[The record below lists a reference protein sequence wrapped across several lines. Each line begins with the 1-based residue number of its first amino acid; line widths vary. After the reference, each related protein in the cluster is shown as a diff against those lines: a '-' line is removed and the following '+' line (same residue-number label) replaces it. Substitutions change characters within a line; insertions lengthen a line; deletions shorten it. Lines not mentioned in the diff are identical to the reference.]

1 MGFLPTTKYKNNE
14 RTVSGSVNVEN
25 SDMLLNVDTSL
36 VACTINL
43 QSIPNDNWNTLY
55 KLYVKDISGN
65 AGTNNITIVA
75 PTGYK
80 INNSQTLILNTNN
93 ESVLIRISSN
103 LDYVSFPNKAG
114 HIIQDEGNTLPQQPI
129 LDFVGSGVTVT
140 NGVGKTIVTINDCCD
155 FVELTNSQMLELISN
170 GTVDAGT
177 YYKITNP
184 INADEGVVVQ
194 GIVTN
199 ANPSLQGSGIFL
211 NADYQNVGD
220 YSGVSGFVGNLNVYG
235 DTPRSVVIGNVV
247 IWNNLHYKNLTGNW
261 GINPDLDPTN
271 WELLPKNV
279 TNGYIREV
287 DFVKYNVY
295 TNRVIYRADKR
306 LNEVDYASFGSSNNI
321 LEFQWGKD
329 RVTGNKLKGN
339 GRMTCTNSYATFT
352 NNLIEGTI
360 TDSTQVNELIGRYV
374 SNIISNDS
382 YITCNSYNRGIVSN
396 NILTGASYML
406 LEIVLSNVQITKNN
420 LSSTSYIDI
429 NIATTYINFSNNTLQ
444 NESYFRCLNLQA
456 NISNNSLNNN
466 SWIEIDNCLAE
477 LLKNS
482 LNRSYITIT
491 TNNGALNEN
500 FLSSESVINVTINAD
515 NITQNTLNR
524 GDIIVNE
531 NYGSITENLISSGS
545 RIQIDGI
552 NYASIFRNTI
562 GASGYINS
570 PTNTS
575 SVNIWNNTINDVIYP
590 EYFTDDQS
598 GRVINSGYS
607 NFYIRLGLT
616 DPAVYDLG
624 TQTLTIPHEQ
634 FGLIELVNTNSYTIS
649 KIDIDNISRLR
660 NTRFTIYNNTLV
672 DTYVTFQHTV
682 IASANSGDLV
692 CDAPSS
698 ANTLVGRYFGSD
710 FIEYQK
716 SYANGAGN
724 YVNLRTNLVKLA

>member
-155 FVELTNSQMLELISN
+155 FVELTNTQMLELINN

-184 INADEGVVVQ
+184 INADEGVIVQ

-220 YSGVSGFVGNLNVYG
+220 YSGVSGFVSNLGIWSSIVQ
-235 DTPRSVVIGNVV
+235 TVVAGNVV
-247 IWNNLHYKNLTGNW
+247 IWGNRHWRNLAGNW
-261 GINPDLDPTN
+261 GTALNTTTLDDS
-271 WELLPKNV
+271 WVLLPKNT
-279 TNGYIREV
+279 TNGYIREI
-287 DFVKYNVY
+287 DFIKYNVY
-295 TNRVIYRADKR
+295 TNLVIYRADKR
-306 LNEVDYASFGSSNNI
+306 LNEVEYQYPTIDAISV
-321 LEFQWGKD
+321 FQWG
-329 RVTGNKLKGN
+329 RNVVQSNKVFSASS
-339 GRMTCTNSYATFT
+339 MQCTNSYCSFIGNHLT
-352 NNLIEGTI
+352 NESGLV
-360 TDSTQVNELIGRYV
+360 DV
-374 SNIISNDS
+374 SNI
-382 YITCNSYNRGIVSN
+382 NSLGYEVKG
-396 NILTGASYML
+396 
-406 LEIVLSNVQITKNN
+406 
-420 LSSTSYIDI
+420 
-429 NIATTYINFSNNTLQ
+429 NTLTS
-444 NESYFRCLNLQA
+444 NSTLDITNNVGSIAYNTLNK
-456 NISNNSLNNN
+456 SS
-466 SWIEIDNCLAE
+466 
-477 LLKNS
+477 
-482 LNRSYITIT
+482 ITIT

-500 FLSSESVINVTINAD
+500 FLSSESGINVTINGD
-515 NITQNTLNR
+515 NILKNTLNR
-524 GDIIVNE
+524 GAIIVNE
-531 NYGSITENLISSGS
+531 NYGSIIENSLNSLG
-545 RIQIDGI
+545 RIQINGI
-552 NYASIFRNTI
+552 NYASIYSNTI
-562 GASGYINS
+562 GATGIISCN
-570 PTNTS
+570 TNTTYA
-575 SVNIWNNTINDVIYP
+575 NISFNSINFDIFP
-590 EYFTDDQS
+590 EYFTDDQT

-607 NFYIRLGLT
+607 NFIIQLGLD
-616 DPAVYDLG
+616 DPTVYDLG
-624 TQTLTIPHEQ
+624 TQTLTIPNEQ

-649 KIDIDNISRLR
+649 KIDNISRLR
-660 NTRFTIYNNTLV
+660 NTRFTIYNDTLV

-716 SYANGAGN
+716 SDANGAGN

>member
-80 INNSQTLILNTNN
+80 INNTQTLILNTNN

-155 FVELTNSQMLELISN
+155 FVELTNTQMLELINN

-220 YSGVSGFVGNLNVYG
+220 YSGVSGFVSNLGIWSSIVQ
-235 DTPRSVVIGNVV
+235 TVVVGNVV
-247 IWNNLHYKNLTGNW
+247 IWNNRHYKNLTGVW
-261 GINPDLDPTN
+261 GSAPNADSTN
-271 WELLPKNV
+271 WVLLPKNT

-287 DFVKYNVY
+287 DFIKYNV
-295 TNRVIYRADKR
+295 NINLVIYRADKR
-306 LNEVDYASFGSSNNI
+306 LNEVEYQYPTIDAISV
-321 LEFQWGKD
+321 FQWG
-329 RVTGNKLKGN
+329 RNVVQSNKVFSASS
-339 GRMTCTNSYATFT
+339 MQCTNSYCSFIGNHLT
-352 NNLIEGTI
+352 NESGLV
-360 TDSTQVNELIGRYV
+360 DV
-374 SNIISNDS
+374 SNINSLGYEVKGNTLTSNSTLD
-382 YITCNSYNRGIVSN
+382 ITNNVGSISYNTLN
-396 NILTGASYML
+396 
-406 LEIVLSNVQITKNN
+406 K
-420 LSSTSYIDI
+420 SS
-429 NIATTYINFSNNTLQ
+429 
-444 NESYFRCLNLQA
+444 
-456 NISNNSLNNN
+456 
-466 SWIEIDNCLAE
+466 
-477 LLKNS
+477 
-482 LNRSYITIT
+482 ITIT
-491 TNNGALNEN
+491 TNNGALNDN
-500 FLSSESVINVTINAD
+500 FLSSESVINVTINGAD
-515 NITQNTLNR
+515 IWKNTLNR
-524 GDIIVNE
+524 GAIIVNE
-531 NYGSITENLISSGS
+531 NYGSIIENSLNSLG
-545 RIQIDGI
+545 RIRIDGVNQMGI
-552 NYASIFRNTI
+552 SFNTI
-562 GASGYINS
+562 GSIGSIFCSSNTPILDIRGCVINFD
-570 PTNTS
+570 
-575 SVNIWNNTINDVIYP
+575 IFP
-590 EYFTDDQS
+590 EYFTQDQL
-598 GRVINSGYS
+598 GKIINSGYS
-607 NFYIRLGLT
+607 NFYILLGLDNLT
-616 DPAVYDLG
+616 VYNIG

-634 FGLIELVNTNSYTIS
+634 FGLIELVNTNSYIIS
-649 KIDIDNISRLR
+649 KIDNISDKR
-660 NTRFTIYNNTLV
+660 NTRFSIYNNTLV

-692 CDAPSS
+692 CDAPAS
-698 ANTLVGRYFGSD
+698 ANTLVGRYLGSD

-716 SYANGAGN
+716 NIDALSNN

>member
-1 MGFLPTTKYKNNE
+1 MGVLPTTKYKNNE

-25 SDMLLNVDTSL
+25 SDLLLNVDTSL

-75 PTGYK
+75 PNGYK
-80 INNSQTLILNTNN
+80 INNSQTLILNSNN
-93 ESVLIRISSN
+93 ESVLVRISSN

-129 LDFVGSGVTVT
+129 LDFVGTGVTVT

-155 FVELTNSQMLELISN
+155 FVELTNTQMLELINN

-220 YSGVSGFVGNLNVYG
+220 YSGVSGFVSNLG
-235 DTPRSVVIGNVV
+235 IWSSVVQTVVAGNVV
-247 IWNNLHYKNLTGNW
+247 IWGNRHWRNLAGNW
-261 GINPDLDPTN
+261 GSALNFTTLDDS
-271 WELLPKNV
+271 WVLLPKNT

-287 DFVKYNVY
+287 DFIKYNVN
-295 TNRVIYRADKR
+295 TNLVIYRADKR
-306 LNEVDYASFGSSNNI
+306 LNEVEYQYPIIDAISV
-321 LEFQWGKD
+321 FQWG
-329 RVTGNKLKGN
+329 RNVVQSNKVFSASS
-339 GRMTCTNSYATFT
+339 MQCTNSYCSFT
-352 NNLIEGTI
+352 GNHLT
-360 TDSTQVNELIGRYV
+360 NESGLVDV
-374 SNIISNDS
+374 SNINSLGCEVKANTLTSN
-382 YITCNSYNRGIVSN
+382 
-396 NILTGASYML
+396 
-406 LEIVLSNVQITKNN
+406 
-420 LSSTSYIDI
+420 STIDI
-429 NIATTYINFSNNTLQ
+429 TSNIGFIAYNTL
-444 NESYFRCLNLQA
+444 NKS
-456 NISNNSLNNN
+456 S
-466 SWIEIDNCLAE
+466 
-477 LLKNS
+477 
-482 LNRSYITIT
+482 ITIT
-491 TNNGALNEN
+491 TNNGFLSYN
-500 FLSSESVINVTINAD
+500 FLSSESVINVTINTD

-524 GDIIVNE
+524 GGINVYDNQ
-531 NYGSITENLISSGS
+531 YSITENLISSGG
-545 RIQIDGI
+545 RIDVGGI
-552 NYASIFRNTI
+552 NSAYIFRNTI

-575 SVNIWNNTINDVIYP
+575 SANIWNNTINDVIYP

-616 DPAVYDLG
+616 DPAIYDLG
-624 TQTLTIPHEQ
+624 TQTLTIPNEQ
-634 FGLIELVNTNSYTIS
+634 FGFIELVNTNSYIIS
-649 KIDIDNISRLR
+649 KIDNISRLR

-716 SYANGAGN
+716 SDANGAGN
-724 YVNLRTNLVKLA
+724 FVNLRTNLVKLA

>member
-25 SDMLLNVDTSL
+25 SDLLLNVDTSL

-65 AGTNNITIVA
+65 SGTNNITIVA

-103 LDYVSFPNKAG
+103 LDYVSFTNKAG

-155 FVELTNSQMLELISN
+155 FVELTNSQILELISN

-220 YSGVSGFVGNLNVYG
+220 YSGVSGYAGNLGIWSNVAQ
-235 DTPRSVVIGNVV
+235 TVVAGNVV
-247 IWNNLHYKNLTGNW
+247 IWGNRHWRNLAGNW
-261 GINPDLDPTN
+261 GTALNTTTLDDS
-271 WELLPKNV
+271 WVLLPKNT

-287 DFVKYNVY
+287 DFIKYNVN
-295 TNRVIYRADKR
+295 TNLVIYRADKR
-306 LNEVDYASFGSSNNI
+306 LNEVEYQYPIIDAISV
-321 LEFQWGKD
+321 FQWG
-329 RVTGNKLKGN
+329 RNVVQSNKVFSASS
-339 GRMTCTNSYATFT
+339 MQCTNSYCSFT
-352 NNLIEGTI
+352 GNHLT
-360 TDSTQVNELIGRYV
+360 NESGLVDV
-374 SNIISNDS
+374 SNINSLGCEVKANTLTSN
-382 YITCNSYNRGIVSN
+382 
-396 NILTGASYML
+396 
-406 LEIVLSNVQITKNN
+406 
-420 LSSTSYIDI
+420 STIDI
-429 NIATTYINFSNNTLQ
+429 TSNIGFIAYNTL
-444 NESYFRCLNLQA
+444 NKS
-456 NISNNSLNNN
+456 S
-466 SWIEIDNCLAE
+466 
-477 LLKNS
+477 
-482 LNRSYITIT
+482 ITIT
-491 TNNGALNEN
+491 TNNSSLSNN
-500 FLSSESVINVTINAD
+500 FLSSESVINVTINGA
-515 NITQNTLNR
+515 NIWKNTLNR
-524 GDIIVNE
+524 GSIIVNE
-531 NYGSITENLISSGS
+531 NYGSIIENSLNSLG
-545 RIQIDGI
+545 RIRIDGVNQI
-552 NYASIFRNTI
+552 EISFNTI
-562 GASGYINS
+562 GSIGSIFCSSNTPILDIISCVINFE
-570 PTNTS
+570 
-575 SVNIWNNTINDVIYP
+575 IFP
-590 EYFTDDQS
+590 EYFTENQS

-607 NFYIRLGLT
+607 NFIIQLGLD
-616 DPAVYDLG
+616 DPTVYDLG
-624 TQTLTIPHEQ
+624 TQTLTIPNEQ
-634 FGLIELVNTNSYTIS
+634 FGLIKLVNTNSYTIS
-649 KIDIDNISRLR
+649 KIDNISRLI
-660 NTRFTIYNNTLV
+660 NTRFSIYNNTFV

-698 ANTLVGRYFGSD
+698 AITLVGRYLGSD

-716 SYANGAGN
+716 SDANGAGS

>member
-80 INNSQTLILNTNN
+80 INNTQTLILNTNN
-93 ESVLIRISSN
+93 ESILIRISSN

-114 HIIQDEGNTLPQQPI
+114 HIIQDEGVTLPQQPI

-155 FVELTNSQMLELISN
+155 FVELTNSQMLELINN

-220 YSGVSGFVGNLNVYG
+220 YSGVSGFVSNLGIWSSVVQ
-235 DTPRSVVIGNVV
+235 TVVIGNVV
-247 IWNNLHYKNLTGNW
+247 IWNNRHYKNLTGVW
-261 GINPDLDPTN
+261 GSAPDIDTTN
-271 WELLPKNV
+271 WLLLAKST

-287 DFVKYNVY
+287 DFIKYNVN
-295 TNRVIYRADKR
+295 TNLVIYRADKR
-306 LNEVDYASFGSSNNI
+306 LNEVEYLYPIIDAISV
-321 LEFQWGKD
+321 FQWG
-329 RVTGNKLKGN
+329 RNVVQSNKVFSASS
-339 GRMTCTNSYATFT
+339 MQCTNSYCSF
-352 NNLIEGTI
+352 
-360 TDSTQVNELIGRYV
+360 IGNHLTSESGLVDV
-374 SNIISNDS
+374 SNINSLGYEVKGNTLTSNSTLD
-382 YITCNSYNRGIVSN
+382 ITNNVGSISYNTLN
-396 NILTGASYML
+396 
-406 LEIVLSNVQITKNN
+406 K
-420 LSSTSYIDI
+420 SSV
-429 NIATTYINFSNNTLQ
+429 
-444 NESYFRCLNLQA
+444 
-456 NISNNSLNNN
+456 
-466 SWIEIDNCLAE
+466 
-477 LLKNS
+477 
-482 LNRSYITIT
+482 TII
-491 TNNGALNEN
+491 TNNGALNDN
-500 FLSSESVINVTINAD
+500 FLSSNSVINITINAD

-524 GDIIVNE
+524 GGINVYDNQ
-531 NYGSITENLISSGS
+531 YSITENLISSGG
-545 RIQIDGI
+545 RIDVGGI

-575 SVNIWNNTINDVIYP
+575 SANIWNNTINYVIYP

-649 KIDIDNISRLR
+649 KIDNIDIKR
-660 NTRFTIYNNTLV
+660 NTRFSIYNNTLV